1 MATPTRWRYPTWR
14 WPLRL
19 CRGDGA
25 AVVAPSTTAAALL
38 AVAVALTTGVPGSAG
53 KVTVGAS
60 GVAARPLDAPDWRPA
75 SEGALMVGGAPGG
88 GADRGTPWYAD
99 EGVETS
105 AGESIDASAEDII
118 ETSAEES
125 VDATL
130 EPTLTTTASSP
141 WATLAATWTSLP
153 ASVRPTRMTMPQ
165 GTPSVGPN
173 PGQLSVWK
181 HAARPTMT
189 AIPATTP
196 TVCPKASQTA
206 SPTVYSTDALTA
218 SPTAVPTATLT
229 AVPTA
234 TLTAAPSVIPTSTP
248 TASLTGTPIDSP
260 TATPEADTAP
270 YATPVLPATATFDAQ
285 YPSIVTPT
293 PAAVDSGDT
302 FVPVVGPPAPPPAL
316 KPWTS
321 GAFPM
326 WTGRP
331 SVGVRSF
338 SALPA
343 TGVHPRLFFTP
354 EDLPAMRKA
363 LLDREGELP
372 KGWKMDAL
380 NLRGSDPAH
389 LLGVTSYLFIRD
401 AVASGY
407 DYGDPPLFEGVFADV
422 YQRLSKG
429 DLSVDLSTIKLYG
442 SNVASAGQGRDGLYG
457 KLSGAGFVSLLRE
470 EGSFQRGPLATA
482 LATTCTLHA
491 RTYTPG
497 AKRGFHHDM
506 AVDLGIAY
514 DMLADAMTPDQ
525 RRACVTLMG
534 TMIRGREELGTD
546 GFQSRPYQNNY
557 NHIGWHAHIHVLAHV
572 MEGENGDGGD
582 EGDLWK
588 TTLPIGI
595 DVQKKFVSQTITEGS
610 LGRESGGYFA
620 MGWYWALPA
629 NIIFAR
635 RGFNVFTDPQL
646 GDHFYRGLLFYFTAQ
661 VPLSEPLSVWD
672 GRHHDDLPSGQRPRY
687 QCIMA
692 WLYGSDA
699 LAQHQLANSWPSQ
712 IPTSGDAFMCALFPP
727 DNRGGGGTVATVA
740 ATKDIPLTLF
750 DRDKGELTVRS
761 SWADDALAL
770 NFESRLDTYRLGH
783 VHASRN
789 SFYLYAG
796 GRPWV
801 IDQTRADVENLGHST
816 VLIDGV
822 GQSGGG
828 DSAGRD
834 LWPSFPAVWN
844 EMSDGTSLTVAAADA
859 KYAYAYSQR
868 CAAPYKCINN
878 TFTAPAFGF
887 VPDPYQPAWM
897 EGFPVGPKTVSVFNP
912 VVRAFRTVAFA
923 KGPTPFVLIVDDIQK
938 DTAEHTYEWVVN
950 VPLADTLW
958 RHEEEDV
965 NVDDEYASSNGRD
978 LVLRYTPDA
987 KAGTPRL
994 LLRVLRAE
1002 GEMMDGGLRVRDR
1015 KVRIRDSKVAAK
1027 KGFKREESIRTA
1039 SFSVRTV
1046 TPHFVVLA
1054 WPFLQGELLPE
1065 TSMEGS
1071 GVVTVAR
1078 RRFQL
1083 TPNADGRTRVAE
1095 M

>member
-1 MATPTRWRYPTWR
+1 
-14 WPLRL
+14 
-19 CRGDGA
+19 
-25 AVVAPSTTAAALL
+25 
-38 AVAVALTTGVPGSAG
+38 
-53 KVTVGAS
+53 
-60 GVAARPLDAPDWRPA
+60 
-75 SEGALMVGGAPGG
+75 
-88 GADRGTPWYAD
+88 
-99 EGVETS
+99 
-105 AGESIDASAEDII
+105 
-118 ETSAEES
+118 
-125 VDATL
+125 
-130 EPTLTTTASSP
+130 
-141 WATLAATWTSLP
+141 
-153 ASVRPTRMTMPQ
+153 
-165 GTPSVGPN
+165 
-173 PGQLSVWK
+173 
-181 HAARPTMT
+181 
-189 AIPATTP
+189 
-196 TVCPKASQTA
+196 
-206 SPTVYSTDALTA
+206 
-218 SPTAVPTATLT
+218 
-229 AVPTA
+229 
-234 TLTAAPSVIPTSTP
+234 
-248 TASLTGTPIDSP
+248 
-260 TATPEADTAP
+260 
-270 YATPVLPATATFDAQ
+270 
-285 YPSIVTPT
+285 
-293 PAAVDSGDT
+293 
-302 FVPVVGPPAPPPAL
+302 
-316 KPWTS
+316 
-321 GAFPM
+321 M

-331 SVGVRSF
+331 SAGVRSF

-354 EDLPAMRKA
+354 EDLPAMRTA

-372 KGWKMDAL
+372 DGWKMDAVS
-380 NLRGSDPAH
+380 LRGADPAR

-407 DYGDPPLFEGVFADV
+407 DYGDPPLFTGVFEDV
-422 YQRLSKG
+422 YRRLSEG
-429 DLSVDLSTIKLYG
+429 DLSVDLSKIKLYG
-442 SNVASAGQGRDGLYG
+442 TNVAGAGQGRDGLYG

-470 EGSFQRGPLATA
+470 EGGFQRGPLATA
-482 LATTCTLHA
+482 LATTCVLHA
-491 RTYTPG
+491 RTYKPG
-497 AKRGFHHDM
+497 GKRGFQHDM

-514 DMLADAMTPDQ
+514 DMLAGAMTTDQ

-546 GFQSRPYQNNY
+546 GFQKRPFAQNY

-595 DVQKKFVSQTITEGS
+595 DVQKKFVAQTITEGS
-610 LGRESGGYFA
+610 LGRESGGYFS

-635 RGFNVFTDPQL
+635 RGFNVFTDPEL
-646 GDHFYRGLLFYFTAQ
+646 GDHFYRGLLFFFTAQ
-661 VPLSEPLSVWD
+661 VPLAEPLSSWD

-699 LAQHQLANSWPSQ
+699 LAQHQLANSWSAE

-727 DNRGGGGTVATVA
+727 DNRGRGVAVATVA
-740 ATKDIPLTLF
+740 EVKDIPLTLF

-761 SWADDALAL
+761 SWADDAVAL

-844 EMSDGTSLTVAAADA
+844 EMSDGAGLTVAAADA
-859 KYAYAYSQR
+859 KYAYAYSLR
-868 CAAPYKCINN
+868 CAPPYECVNN
-878 TFTAPAFGF
+878 TFTAQAFGYA
-887 VPDPYQPAWM
+887 PDPYQPAWM
-897 EGFPVGPKTVSVFNP
+897 AGFPVGPKTVSIFNP

-950 VPLADTLW
+950 VPLAGTLW

-965 NVDDEYASSNGRD
+965 NADPEYSSYGGRD
-978 LVLRYTPDA
+978 LVLRYTPDGQ
-987 KAGTPRL
+987 AGTPRL
-994 LLRVLRAE
+994 LMRILRAD
-1002 GEMMDGGLRVRDR
+1002 GELMDGGLRVRDR
-1015 KVRIRDSKVAAK
+1015 KVRIRDAKVAAK

-1039 SFSVRTV
+1039 GFAVRSV
-1046 TPHFVVLA
+1046 TPQFVVLA
-1054 WPFLQGELLPE
+1054 WPFLQGQPLPE
-1065 TSMEGS
+1065 TRVEGG
-1071 GVVTVAR
+1071 GVVTVAG

-1083 TPNADGRTRVAE
+1083 TPNVDGRTRVAE
-1095 M
+1095 V